1 VLRDQS
7 RQAGH
12 VPLIDH
18 NPRRGEKIECAPHEA
33 ERYKA
38 RGQAER
44 VNSLLKDNHGGR
56 HVRVRGASKVYTHV
70 MFGILVIAAE
80 QILRLLQ

>member
-1 VLRDQS
+1 MS
-7 RQAGH
+7 RQEGH

-18 NPRRGEKIECAPHEA
+18 NARRGEKIEFAPHEA
-33 ERYKA
+33 QRYQA
-38 RGQAER
+38 RSQAER

-56 HVRVRGASKVYTHV
+56 HVRVRGAPKVYTHL

-80 QILRLLQ
+80 QLLRLLH